1 MGIVMDRNYRELE
14 KARKLYRR
22 RWNRGYLMQQRGD
35 HDGGQRVLDKANAEL
50 REAEARYPVT
60 RR

>member
-1 MGIVMDRNYRELE
+1 MIVMDSNYRELE
-14 KARKLYRR
+14 KARKRYRKAY
-22 RWNRGYLMQQRGD
+22 NRGFLLQQQGD
-35 HDGGQRVLDKANAEL
+35 YEGGQRILDRANAEL